1 MRILLIRHGRQNSPL
16 CNVDVPLSEEGR
28 AQAALLGER
37 LKHEG
42 IDAVW
47 SSGLCRAVETADLIN
62 EVLKVKRVV
71 REDLKEI
78 SFGDL
83 EGLADPVIAERFG
96 SFLSQRK
103 KMEQD
108 LPYPGG
114 ESAADVVKRV
124 LPVMNEIRASGDR
137 TVAVVTHGGVI
148 RSMTAH
154 YLGMEL
160 SKTQLLASHLENC
173 GITEFWFREDGT
185 AVLNRFNNYSHL
197 EGNKELLRS
206 GWSEKQ

>member
-28 AQAALLGER
+28 AQADLLGER

-42 IDAVW
+42 IDVVW
-47 SSGLCRAVETADLIN
+47 SSGLCRAVETADRIN
-62 EVLKVKRVV
+62 EALKVKRVI

-124 LPVMNEIRASGDR
+124 LPVMDEILGLRGQDSGSGDPRRRDPQHDGPLPGHGAFKDPASGLPPGKLRDHR
-137 TVAVVTHGGVI
+137 ILVPGGRHGGF
-148 RSMTAH
+148 
-154 YLGMEL
+154 EP
-160 SKTQLLASHLENC
+160 
-173 GITEFWFREDGT
+173 F
-185 AVLNRFNNYSHL
+185 
-197 EGNKELLRS
+197 
-206 GWSEKQ
+206 